1 MAEKPDTVE
10 ALRREQ
16 IMREVLA
23 KIGRELAKRSEV
35 PKRIPPRI
43 VDLLRELD
51 RRLRERP

>member
-35 PKRIPPRI
+35 PKTIPPRI